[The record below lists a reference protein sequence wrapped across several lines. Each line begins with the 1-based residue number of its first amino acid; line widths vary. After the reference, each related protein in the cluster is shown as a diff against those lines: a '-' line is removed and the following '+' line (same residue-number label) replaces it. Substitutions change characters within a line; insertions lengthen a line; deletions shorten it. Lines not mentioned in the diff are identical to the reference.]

1 MLTQPW
7 GKRFRAVVSLSCKQD
22 GSADSETTWVSHCL
36 TTRSRGD
43 PKAPKKLAGNAMG
56 SHASFKND
64 LSHIETIVT
73 ALERFTSK
81 GDSMA
86 CTSLV
91 NEPGYWRQRIE
102 AILNQR
108 EISRVDREHA
118 DALLRRLGGIVK
130 MS

>member
-1 MLTQPW
+1 MGIALLANPFE
-7 GKRFRAVVSLSCKQD
+7 GR
-22 GSADSETTWVSHCL
+22 SEGAL
-36 TTRSRGD
+36 
-43 PKAPKKLAGNAMG
+43 KKSAGNVMG

-64 LSHIETIVT
+64 LLHIETIVT
-73 ALERFTSK
+73 TLERLTSR

-108 EISRVDREHA
+108 EISEVDREHA
-118 DALLRRLGGIVK
+118 DALLRRLRGIVTIP
-130 MS
+130 S